1 MDSFLDRRVQ
11 SLSLS
16 QKPDKSVQP
25 ISQKMVT
32 YLFLPLIFYT
42 KKISQD
48 FPGFLG
54 VSLDFPYFPDISHA
68 FPGFLMLILSLA
80 RASCIKF
87 DQVFFATII
96 STPTDFRAL
105 T

>member
-1 MDSFLDRRVQ
+1 MYHITLIK
-11 SLSLS
+11 LSKFS
-16 QKPDKSVQP
+16 KNRAFGHSE
-25 ISQKMVT
+25 IRMT
-32 YLFLPLIFYT
+32 R
-42 KKISQD
+42 KISRD

-87 DQVFFATII
+87 DQVFFCYHYFNTH
-96 STPTDFRAL
+96 
-105 T
+105 

>member
-1 MDSFLDRRVQ
+1 MTGN
-11 SLSLS
+11 
-16 QKPDKSVQP
+16 KP
-25 ISQKMVT
+25 
-32 YLFLPLIFYT
+32 LFQIVST
-42 KKISQD
+42 RKITQD
-48 FPGFLG
+48 FLGFLG

>member
-1 MDSFLDRRVQ
+1 M
-11 SLSLS
+11 
-16 QKPDKSVQP
+16 
-25 ISQKMVT
+25 T
-32 YLFLPLIFYT
+32 
-42 KKISQD
+42 QD
-48 FPGFLG
+48 FLGFLV
-54 VSLDFPYFPDISHA
+54 VSHDFPYFPAISHA

-80 RASCIKF
+80 RVSCIKF